1 MGHVVLRASNV
12 GADTLVRTILVILI
26 GRLTIVGL
34 RLRLAPGVVTAIVGG
49 ALVLRMVG
57 VNVAARPLCATGQTE
72 VYEVRVVVV
81 GTGEVGFWGISIQD
95 DFNQFHNVRDGYNP
109 IAVQIAS
116 WRSLCIARE
125 CHESQYEGEDCFF
138 HKNIVFVDVGL
149 IIRMQIYTLGVR
161 NPTRKRR
168 IMP

>member
-49 ALVLRMVG
+49 ALVLRMVS
-57 VNVAARPLCATGQTE
+57 VNVAARPFGATGQTE
-72 VYEVRVVVV
+72 INHVWVVVV
-81 GTGEVGFWGISIQD
+81 GTGEVGLWGISMQD
-95 DFNQFHNVRDGYNP
+95 DVDQFHDVRDGYNP

-125 CHESQYEGEDCFF
+125 CHESQYEGEECLF

-149 IIRMQIYTLGVR
+149 TIRIQKYTLGVR
-161 NPTRKRR
+161 NPTG
-168 IMP
+168 